1 MSMIFI
7 AENAFKEVEVEVLFT
22 VQLRGASEAPSFDR
36 LPPPVAKLRLA
47 NYGMAESMDSQH
59 DAFQFGPAMGSE
71 PNWSSSNPMRRHRS
85 RITGSNSES
94 LNGSRGATRH
104 GRSLKSQIGKI
115 DLAGINENVE
125 ESAALEDVE
134 KNNRPAGKGLSELHE
149 FEAQDTAPQRGGA
162 DENGSS
168 GGVTAADLRA
178 HLEKAAPVRDTP
190 DYAQFLTELS
200 GVGESGI
207 SRTIQK
213 LRKVFKFLIPNLG
226 RRINIYLAILFLL
239 FVIFEARKAANAQ
252 KIFALFGITALLE
265 LVCSVIDRCV
275 YKLIDKAFKA
285 RFNVAYQL
293 HAINGPLGLI
303 ITVTIMRLAK
313 YKFDA
318 RSLVPHWNTYLTAA
332 AVFIICLAV
341 KNWVSRRQF
350 IYLLERRFTD
360 KVESLNTMIIIL
372 SELASTRPPKTSTL
386 RRADSSATTGSNV
399 SAGTYSVFTENSA
412 VQGAIWGGRT
422 LVGKV
427 QGPF

>member
-1 MSMIFI
+1 MVKT
-7 AENAFKEVEVEVLFT
+7 AFKGVEVAVLFT
-22 VQLRGASEAPSFDR
+22 VQLRAASEAPTGRSPL
-36 LPPPVAKLRLA
+36 LPPAAKLHLA
-47 NYGMAESMDSQH
+47 YYDMTESMDSQQ
-59 DAFQFGPAMGSE
+59 DAFQFGLAMGSE
-71 PNWSSSNPMRRHRS
+71 PSWSSSNPMRRHRS
-85 RITGSNSES
+85 RSTGSNSEG
-94 LNGSRGATRH
+94 LNRSRSATGH
-104 GRSLKSQIGKI
+104 GRLLKSQIGKI
-115 DLAGINENVE
+115 DLAAINEDVE
-125 ESAALEDVE
+125 ETAALEDVE
-134 KNNRPAGKGLSELHE
+134 KNSRTAGKGLSELHE
-149 FEAQDTAPQRGGA
+149 FEAQDTVPQHGGA
-162 DENGSS
+162 VANGSS
-168 GGVTAADLRA
+168 GGITVADLRA
-178 HLEKAAPVRDTP
+178 HLEKAAPVRDAP

-200 GVGESGI
+200 GAGESGI
-207 SRTIQK
+207 SRTIRK
-213 LRKVFKFLIPNLG
+213 LREAFRFLIPDLG
-226 RRINIYLAILFLL
+226 RRINIYLAALFLL
-239 FVIFEARKAANAQ
+239 FVSFAARKAPNAR
-252 KIFALFGITALLE
+252 KIFALFGFTALLE

-275 YKLIDKAFKA
+275 YKLIDKAFRA

-399 SAGTYSVFTENSA
+399 SAGTYSVFTENPA

-427 QGPF
+427 HGPSKPTL